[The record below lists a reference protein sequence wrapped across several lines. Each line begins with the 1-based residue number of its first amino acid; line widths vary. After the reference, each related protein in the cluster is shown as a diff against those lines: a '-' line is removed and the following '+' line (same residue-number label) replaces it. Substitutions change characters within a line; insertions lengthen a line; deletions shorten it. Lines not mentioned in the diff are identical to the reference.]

1 MDAGT
6 LVRNALQGCGSG
18 GGHKAMAGGYIPM
31 DEIHLLGKE
40 AGYQIESRFMKQVK
54 LLDGAGEN
62 DKGTDRR

>member
-1 MDAGT
+1 
-6 LVRNALQGCGSG
+6 
-18 GGHKAMAGGYIPM
+18 MAGGYIPM